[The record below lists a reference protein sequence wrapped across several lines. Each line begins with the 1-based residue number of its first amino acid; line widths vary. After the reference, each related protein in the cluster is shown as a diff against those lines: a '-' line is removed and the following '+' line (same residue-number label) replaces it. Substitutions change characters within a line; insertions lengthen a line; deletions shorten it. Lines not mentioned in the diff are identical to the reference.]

1 MHLEEFATGG
11 SFAHRLD
18 PRIKIVTTLLFSLV
32 LALTGTWTVMG
43 AGLAAAALL
52 VMTCRLDLKLLL
64 ARLFLVNFFIFFL
77 WLFLPFTHP
86 GPQWF
91 LLGPLPVSRE
101 GVLLALSI
109 TLKSNA
115 IVLATI
121 GLLTTSPVFALVH
134 ALSHLRIPDKL
145 LNLFFFTFRYFQVL
159 HQEYLRLRGAMKV
172 RCFRL
177 KTNLHTYRSLAYL
190 LAMLIIRGFDRSER
204 VHQAML
210 CRGFKG
216 RFWLL
221 SHFHFHRLDYVFIG
235 LAFPFISILAVLSWI
250 QTIP

>member
-1 MHLEEFATGG
+1 MHLEEFASGG

-18 PRIKIVTTLLFSLV
+18 PRIKILATALFSLV
-32 LALTGTWTVMG
+32 LALTGRWTVMG
-43 AGLAAAALL
+43 LGLAAAGLL
-52 VMTCRLDLKLLL
+52 VLACRLDFRLVL
-64 ARLFLVNFFIFFL
+64 ARLAMVNFFIVFL
-77 WLFLPFTHP
+77 WIFLPFTHP
-86 GPQWF
+86 GPPWF
-91 LLGPLPVSRE
+91 HLGPWAVSRD
-101 GVLLALSI
+101 GFLLALSI

-115 IVLATI
+115 VVLSII
-121 GLLTTSPVFALVH
+121 GLLTTSSVFALVH
-134 ALSHLRIPDKL
+134 ALSHLKAPDKL
-145 LNLFFFTFRYFQVL
+145 VNLFFFTFRYFQVL

-190 LAMLIIRGFDRSER
+190 VAMLLVRGFDRSER

-221 SHFHFHRLDYVFIG
+221 SHFHYHRVDYVFIG
-235 LAFPFISILAVLSWI
+235 LAVPFISLLAVLSWI